1 MKRVIAALL
10 FIVLLVAFVVVR
22 VATSSSKVEVQV
34 ANTYTVYDS
43 IEAKGVAI
51 RSEEVLDKS
60 SSGYVYYTLQNGAR
74 VPKDGEIAQVY
85 ANEAD
90 ALAKKNIQ
98 AVDEEIEAL
107 QTLQKQ
113 GSVSKSN
120 METITGQLNDSQR
133 KFSRMANSNDFSEL
147 TAVRTE
153 MLELLN
159 RKQIL
164 ANNVDNF
171 ETRIEALEAK
181 RDSLTSGNY
190 GEATG
195 TITSPVPGYFVS
207 SLDGYESMFDYN
219 KVQTL
224 TVDDVQK
231 AIDAKPKA
239 DLNSVGKVVGNYE
252 WYLACIVEKES
263 LTRLNEGLEC
273 HVLLPMVGDE
283 KIPVT
288 VEKINKQGDQAMVLL
303 KCSYMSEALSG
314 VRCEQIQIVLSEITG
329 LYVPYSAIHFNEK
342 NQRGVFVRQ
351 GMTLSFRLVKRL
363 SKNDDGQ
370 YMISDPNMNKSIFE
384 AAEETKPK
392 TTATGAEPEEES
404 DVSTTG
410 KAETSAVENDSDD
423 TEEVLYLQQF
433 DDMVVGGK
441 NLYEGKVVR

>member
-1 MKRVIAALL
+1 MKRMIAALL
-10 FIVLLVAFVVVR
+10 FLIVLVGFVVVR
-22 VATSSSKVEVQV
+22 VATTSSKVEVQT
-34 ANTYTVYDS
+34 ANTYSVYDS

-74 VPKDGEIAQVY
+74 VPKDGVIAQVY
-85 ANEAD
+85 ASESD
-90 ALAKKNIQ
+90 ALAKKNLQ
-98 AVDEEIEAL
+98 AMDEEIEAL

-120 METITGQLNDSQR
+120 METIISQLNDSQR
-133 KFSRMANSNDFSEL
+133 KFSRMANVDDFSDL

-171 ETRIEALEAK
+171 ESRIEALQAK
-181 RDSLTSGNY
+181 RDSLAAGNH

-207 SLDGYESMFDYN
+207 SLDGYESMFDYG
-219 KVQTL
+219 KVQSL
-224 TVDDVQK
+224 SVDDVQK
-231 AIDAKPKA
+231 ALDAKPKA
-239 DLNSVGKVVGNYE
+239 NLNSVGKVVGNYE
-252 WYLACIVEKES
+252 WYLACIVDKTA
-263 LTRLNEGLEC
+263 LTSLNEGLEC
-273 HVLLPMVGDE
+273 HVLLPLVGDE

-288 VEKINKQGDQAMVLL
+288 VEKINKQGDKAMVLL

-342 NQRGVFVRQ
+342 NQQGVFVRQ
-351 GMTLSFRLVKRL
+351 GMTLTFRLIKKL

-370 YMISDPNMNKSIFE
+370 YLISDPNMNKSIFE
-384 AAEETKPK
+384 AAVETKPK
-392 TTATGAEPEEES
+392 TTSTGAVSEEES
-404 DVSTTG
+404 DVS
-410 KAETSAVENDSDD
+410 KADEAETSTVEDDD
-423 TEEVLYLQQF
+423 TEDVMYLQQF